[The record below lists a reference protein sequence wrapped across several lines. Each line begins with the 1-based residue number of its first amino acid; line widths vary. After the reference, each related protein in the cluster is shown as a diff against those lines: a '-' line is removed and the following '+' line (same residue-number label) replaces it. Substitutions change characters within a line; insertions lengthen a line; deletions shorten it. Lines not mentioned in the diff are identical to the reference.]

1 MYMSRYNCC
10 QPVQCCVVRCESS
23 CKEKKHCKKRRHRK
37 CESSSSSSSD
47 CESSSS
53 SSSEEQ
59 QILYNV
65 RNLVS
70 NVTGRAPNVDPN
82 AVNSWGIV
90 HTGNQLWVAQNGT
103 GVISNYN
110 INGVEI
116 PPAIIV
122 PSTEGPGS
130 PTGLVL
136 NPGPNFLISG
146 LPAKLLA
153 ATEDGL
159 IVAYNATVNPTN
171 AITVVDRSGVD
182 ANYKGLA
189 VTNTNIYAADFH
201 NNRIDTFDSAFN
213 LLGGFP
219 FVDPTI
225 PAGYAPFNIV
235 YLHGKLYVL
244 YAQQDGAAENDVAA
258 PGNGYV
264 SIFTTAGVFVKRF
277 ISRGYLNSPWALI
290 AAPHDCGFEHGY
302 ILVGNNGDGT
312 IGVYDRNGTFMGRL
326 EDCACQDII
335 IDGLWGI
342 TNTLYFAS
350 GPNNEENGL
359 VGRLCRC

>member
-10 QPVQCCVVRCESS
+10 QPAPCYVAICCESS
-23 CKEKKHCKKRRHRK
+23 CKEKKHKCRKRK

-47 CESSSS
+47 CESSS

-70 NVTGRAPNVDPN
+70 NVAGRAPNTDPN
-82 AVNSWGIV
+82 ALNSWGIV
-90 HTGNQLWVAQNGT
+90 HTGNQLWVAQNHA

-122 PSTEGPGS
+122 PSTGGTGS

-136 NPGPNFLISG
+136 NTGPNFLISG
-146 LPAKLLA
+146 LPTKLLA

-171 AITVVDRSGVD
+171 AITVVDRSGVN
-182 ANYKGLA
+182 AIYKGLA
-189 VTNTNIYAADFH
+189 ITNTNIYAADFH

-213 LLGGFP
+213 LLGGYP
-219 FVDPTI
+219 FVDPTL
-225 PAGYAPFNIV
+225 PANYAPFNII

-244 YAQQDGAAENDVAA
+244 YAQQDGSAEDDVAA

-290 AAPHDCGFEHGY
+290 PAPHDCGFEHGCY
-302 ILVGNNGDGT
+302 LIGNFGDGS
-312 IGVYDRNGTFMGRL
+312 IGIYDRNGNFHGRL
-326 EDCACQDII
+326 NDCTGMNILI
-335 IDGLWGI
+335 GSLWGL
-342 TNTLYFAS
+342 TNTLYFSS
-350 GPNNEENGL
+350 GPNHEENGV